1 MERKRTPSPAM
12 TPKRSAQ
19 QKELREVE
27 SYLSKPR
34 AMLLV
39 DEYATDD
46 AGDSTFGA
54 PSKAADVGTAQ
65 VRFAVL
71 SGMGY
76 TVQWVS
82 GVAHD
87 VVGQC
92 PLAAVTDVFSDE
104 EQLVLTVKQQSG
116 LETVTLLRPPSARWE
131 PAWIEAGLNYL
142 RGV

>member
-1 MERKRTPSPAM
+1 M
-12 TPKRSAQ
+12 
-19 QKELREVE
+19 E

-34 AMLLV
+34 TMLLV
-39 DEYATDD
+39 DEYA
-46 AGDSTFGA
+46 AEAESA
-54 PSKAADVGTAQ
+54 HVSPSEAADVGTAE

-76 TVQWVS
+76 TAQWVS
-82 GVAHD
+82 GASHD
-87 VVGQC
+87 VIGQC
-92 PLAAVTDVFSDE
+92 ALSAVTDVFSDE
-104 EQLVLTVKQQSG
+104 EQLVLTVKQHSG